1 MDWSKEASQRG
12 VGPCIPRD
20 GCSELRVRP
29 CAHVRPQH
37 VRVLRMK
44 KHVLAVT
51 EIEEHARWLQG
62 CLGEETAVV
71 LADQHTVERI
81 LQLVD
86 SVAAQLVFV
95 RFGPIDYVARAR
107 IVEGLLQRKPNLGVV
122 ALGESDDK
130 DTVLAAIRAGAR
142 DFVLFKAPAHE
153 VREIAT
159 RTLSRAVLEP
169 EQRPVAGGLVSLV
182 CARPDLT
189 SSALAVHL
197 TLALRERVR
206 SREEVLLVDLG
217 VPTGDSL
224 LFLDLKPAYSFMDA
238 VRSVRRF
245 DASLAQASFAR
256 HSSGLALLPFVDNP
270 DELRALNPLD
280 VLSLLGVLRSFFA
293 WVVVNLSGVSAVELL
308 GPIAAQSDRVL
319 LHVNQGVASCRA
331 TQLLLDELE
340 ASRVDLPTA
349 RLVIDRQHPGLDPR
363 PQEIAELLG
372 MQSHV
377 ALPASEH
384 AILRALNRG
393 RSVFELEPN
402 GLYAKAVRACAAQ
415 LLGLPPPAP
424 TSRLARWLG
433 RAKSA

>member
-1 MDWSKEASQRG
+1 
-12 VGPCIPRD
+12 
-20 GCSELRVRP
+20 
-29 CAHVRPQH
+29 
-37 VRVLRMK
+37 MK
-44 KHVLAVT
+44 QHVLAVT

-62 CLGEETAVV
+62 CLGEGTSVV
-71 LADQHTVERI
+71 LADHHTVERI

-95 RFGPIDYVARAR
+95 RFGPIDHVARAR
-107 IVEGLLQRKPNLGVV
+107 IVEGLLARKPNLGVV

-130 DTVLAAIRAGAR
+130 ETVLAAVRAGAR

-159 RTLSRAVLEP
+159 RTLSRTVVDP
-169 EQRPVAGGLVSLV
+169 EQRPDVGGLVSIL

-197 TLALRERVR
+197 ALALRENAR
-206 SREEVLLVDLG
+206 REEILLVDLA
-217 VPTGDSL
+217 VPAGDSL
-224 LFLDLKPAYSFMDA
+224 LFLDLRAAYTFMDGL
-238 VRSVRRF
+238 RSVRRF

-256 HSSGLALLPFVDNP
+256 HASGLALLPFADGP

-280 VLSLLGVLRSFFA
+280 VLALLGVLRSFFA
-293 WVVVNLSGVSAVELL
+293 WVVVNLSGVPAVELI

-331 TQLLLDELE
+331 TQALLDELQ
-340 ASRVDLPTA
+340 ASRVDLPSA
-349 RLVIDRQHPGLDPR
+349 QLVIDRQIPGLDPR

-372 MQSHV
+372 MRAHV

-384 AILRALNRG
+384 VILRALNRG
-393 RSVFELEPN
+393 RSVFALEPH
-402 GLYAKAVRACAAQ
+402 GAYTRAVRAFAAQ
-415 LLGLPPPAP
+415 LLGLPPPSS
-424 TSRLARWLG
+424 TSFFARWRG
-433 RAKSA
+433 RARGA